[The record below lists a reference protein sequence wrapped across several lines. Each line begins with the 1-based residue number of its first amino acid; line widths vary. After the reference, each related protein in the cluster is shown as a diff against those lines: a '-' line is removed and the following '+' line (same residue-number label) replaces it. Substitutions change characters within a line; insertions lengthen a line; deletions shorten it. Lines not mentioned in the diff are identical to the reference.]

1 MLVASCYAVSL
12 VEDMPRTLARD
23 ENGPMLVKRRGV
35 FVVVGCVFPRDNKKV
50 RDMPLLSGENGQ
62 R

>member
-12 VEDMPRTLARD
+12 VEDMPRTLARY

-35 FVVVGCVFPRDNKKV
+35 FVVVGCVFPRDNK
-50 RDMPLLSGENGQ
+50 LGT
-62 R
+62 